1 MKGGGKLKI
10 RFKNWLWAWFFIAPT
25 VIGVSV
31 LNLWSVLRSV
41 FFSFTEARGFA
52 SPRFIGPGNYIRLF
66 GDAELIR
73 AVFNTFIYAVMT
85 VPVAVFLSLLV
96 AALLNSKIKMKS
108 LFRIVYFLPVI
119 SAPVAIALVWK
130 WLYSR
135 EFGLINNILA
145 LAGISGFDWLGDRGL
160 VMFSI
165 SIVGIWSIVGYNMV
179 ILLAGLQ
186 EIPVSMYEAAEID
199 GANPVVKFFRIT
211 IPMVSPT
218 LFFVIVTATVSA
230 LQMFDYTYMMLDPN
244 NLGPSFRYAQTIVY
258 HFYRNTFQLYNR
270 GYGSTVAVFLLG
282 ITLILT
288 IIQMRVQKKWVHYG

>member
-1 MKGGGKLKI
+1 MKGRLNT
-10 RFKNWLWAWFFIAPT
+10 RFRNWLWAWFFIAPT
-25 VIGVSV
+25 LIGVSV
-31 LNLWSVLRSV
+31 LNLWSIIRSV
-41 FFSFTEARGFA
+41 FFSFTEARGFTP
-52 SPRFIGPGNYIRLF
+52 PRFTGLTNYVRLF
-66 GDAELIR
+66 TDAELLR
-73 AVFNTFIYAVMT
+73 SVVNTAIYAVMT

-96 AALLNSKIKMKS
+96 AVLLNARIRAKS
-108 LFRIVYFLPVI
+108 LFRVVYFLPVI

-130 WLYSR
+130 WLYNR

-145 LAGISGFDWLGDRGL
+145 LAGIPGLDWLGDRGL

-186 EIPVSMYEAAEID
+186 EIPVSMYEAADID

-211 IPMVSPT
+211 VPMVSPT

-244 NLGPSFRYAQTIVY
+244 NLGPAFRYAQTIVY
-258 HFYRNTFQLYNR
+258 HFYRNTFQIYNR
-270 GYGSTVAVFLLG
+270 GYGSTVAVFLL
-282 ITLILT
+282 IIILT
-288 IIQMRVQKKWVHYG
+288 LTMIQMRLQKKWVHYS

>member
-1 MKGGGKLKI
+1 MKGKFRTKL
-10 RFKNWLWAWFFIAPT
+10 KNWLWAWFFISPT
-25 VIGVSV
+25 LIGVSV
-31 LNLWSVLRSV
+31 LNLWPVVRSI
-41 FFSFTEARGFA
+41 FFSFTEARGFTP
-52 SPRFIGPGNYIRLF
+52 PRFIGLGNYERLL
-66 GDAELIR
+66 GEAELLR
-73 AVFNTFIYAVMT
+73 AIINTFIYTVMT
-85 VPVAVFLSLLV
+85 VPIAIFLSLLV
-96 AALLNSKIKMKS
+96 AVFLNSKIRAKS
-108 LFRIVYFLPVI
+108 LFRIIYFLPVI

-130 WLYSR
+130 WLYNR
-135 EFGLINNILA
+135 EFGLINNIVA

-199 GANPVVKFFRIT
+199 GANPVVKFFSIT
-211 IPMVSPT
+211 VPMVSPT

-244 NLGPSFRYAQTIVY
+244 NLGPAFRYAQTIVY

-270 GYGSTVAVFLLG
+270 GYGSTIAVFLLV
-282 ITLILT
+282 IILILT
-288 IIQMRVQKKWVHYG
+288 MIQMRLQKKWVHYN